1 MYNNPAFQLFLMAT
15 LGAYRL
21 SWPTGEDK
29 MLLVSVGTG
38 AAAKAD
44 DALRPEDMNI
54 LYNAQSIPAALMSA
68 ALNEQDLLCRVF
80 GRCRHGAT
88 IDREV
93 GDLISGGVGDR
104 PGFPGKRMFSYV
116 RYNADLSKQGLTD
129 LGLPKIRPEDV
140 QKMDS
145 VKHIKDLQKIGQA
158 VARDVN
164 PSHFDGFL

>member
-21 SWPTGEDK
+21 GWRTGEDR

-38 AAAKAD
+38 TAAKAD
-44 DALRPEDMNI
+44 DALRPGDMNL
-54 LYNAQSIPAALMSA
+54 LYNAKSIPAALMSA

-80 GRCRHGAT
+80 GRCRHGAP

-93 GDLISGGVGDR
+93 GDLIGRGDDE
-104 PGFPGKRMFSYV
+104 PGLPGEPMFTYM
-116 RYNADLSKQGLTD
+116 RYNAELSAAGLAA
-129 LGLPKIRPEDV
+129 LELPDIRPEDV

-145 VKHIKDLQKIGQA
+145 VAHKDELQLIGQR
-158 VARDVN
+158 VAERDVAAA
-164 PSHFDGFL
+164 HFNGFL